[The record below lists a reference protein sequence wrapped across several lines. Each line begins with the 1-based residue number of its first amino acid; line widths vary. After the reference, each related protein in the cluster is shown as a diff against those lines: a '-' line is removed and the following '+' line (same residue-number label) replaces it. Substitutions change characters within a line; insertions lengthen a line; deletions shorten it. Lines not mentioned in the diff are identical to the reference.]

1 MVQLI
6 EWQGRCYGNWWESPR
21 GGKMGRK
28 INIVKELFLF
38 SALKTFLV
46 AEPSNRKYN
55 I

>member
-6 EWQGRCYGNWWESPR
+6 EWQGRCYGGWWESPR

-38 SALKTFLV
+38 GALKTFLV
-46 AEPSNRKYN
+46 AEPSNRK
-55 I
+55 